1 MTRFVTLAHNGRNTC
16 RKMNLE
22 HENFIKPTFQQGVE
36 NLSTDVERDG
46 EPKHQA
52 NRFPKSGHKFSQL
65 LRQGR
70 DRDCT
75 QNNDF
80 RPKG

>member
-1 MTRFVTLAHNGRNTC
+1 
-16 RKMNLE
+16 MNLE
-22 HENFIKPTFQQGVE
+22 HEIKPAFLQGVE
-36 NLSTDVERDG
+36 NLSPDVERDG

-52 NRFPKSGHKFSQL
+52 KWVPKSGHKFSQL

-70 DRDCT
+70 DKDCT

-80 RPKG
+80 CPKG